1 MKKTSLFTAFLIML
15 ASFSQAIDVTFRVD
29 MSLQTVPPEGVHLAG
44 SFQGWDP
51 SATLMTTAGG
61 NIYDITLTFTE
72 GEYLEYK
79 FVNGDAWGEEESV
92 PAACAANGNR
102 FLTVPPADT
111 LLAAVCFGSC
121 SPCGN
126 PVQVTFR
133 VDMSEQTVSPEGV
146 HVAGSFQGW
155 NPATT
160 LMTLTGDDIYAVT
173 LTLGDGGYYEYKF
186 INGTTWAQEEQVPP
200 NCGISNGMGGYNR
213 FITVPPTNITLQAV
227 CFGGCNPCGTTPVP
241 VNVTFR
247 VDMSEQVPSPD
258 GIHVAGTFN
267 GWSTDSTQM
276 TSTGNNIYAATL
288 VLNSGDF
295 HQYKFIN
302 GIAWSGEELV
312 PSDCGVNNGS
322 GGYNRYVVVPAGDTI
337 LPPVCFGECEP
348 CDVGG
353 PESLLKIPVMLEEI
367 YPNPAETMISVP
379 FSLAEPSLVS
389 LTLVGMMGEETRLL
403 EETQKP
409 AGRHEAVCSIGR
421 LAPGIYVCLLEVQA
435 GGKVC
440 LQSTRLIVR

>member
-1 MKKTSLFTAFLIML
+1 MKKISLFTALIILL
-15 ASFSQAIDVTFRVD
+15 ASYAHAVDVTFRVD
-29 MSLQTVPPEGVHLAG
+29 MSQQTVPPEGVHVAG

-51 SATLMTTAGG
+51 SATLMTTPGG
-61 NIYDITLTFTE
+61 NIYDITLTFTS

-79 FVNGDAWGEEESV
+79 FVNGDAWGEDESV
-92 PAACAANGNR
+92 PAACAVNGNR
-102 FLTVPPADT
+102 FLTVPTTDT
-111 LLAAVCFGSC
+111 LLPAVCFGSC

-133 VDMSEQTVSPEGV
+133 VDMSEQSVSPDGV

-155 NPATT
+155 NPASTA
-160 LMTLTGDDIYAVT
+160 LTLTGNDIYAVT
-173 LTLGDGGYYEYKF
+173 LTLDEGGYYEYKF

-213 FITVPPTNITLQAV
+213 FINVPPTNITLQAV

-247 VDMSEQVPSPD
+247 VDMSEQIPSPD

-267 GWSTDSTQM
+267 SWSTDSTLM
-276 TSTGNNIYAATL
+276 ISAGNNIYETTL

-302 GIAWSGEELV
+302 GIEWSGEEVV

-322 GGYNRYVVVPAGDTI
+322 GGYNRYVVVPANDTT
-337 LPPVCFGECEP
+337 LLPVCFGECEP
-348 CDVGG
+348 CNVGI
-353 PESLLKIPVMLEEI
+353 PAHLLKTEAMLGEI
-367 YPNPAETMISVP
+367 YPNPAAGMITVP
-379 FSLAEPSLVS
+379 FILAEPSLVS
-389 LTLVGMMGEETRLL
+389 LTLTGTMGEGTRLL
-403 EETQKP
+403 EQAQKP
-409 AGRHEAVCSIGR
+409 AGRHEAVCSIKG
-421 LAPGIYVCLLEVQA
+421 LIPGMYVCLLEVQA
-435 GGKVC
+435 GGTSV
-440 LQSTRLIVR
+440 LRSARLIVR